1 MVGSRTW
8 LALGAVVA
16 LAGCGPAVAP
26 VLGVYAGVEIA
37 SVAVFHRGLGD
48 MVVSTISGRDC
59 SIVRLDRGLSYCVP
73 VQSPPAPAYCTRTL
87 GRVECWATLPVGT
100 AGVADPAYPAG
111 VAQP

>member
-1 MVGSRTW
+1 MVGTRTW
-8 LALGAVVA
+8 LALGVVA
-16 LAGCGPAVAP
+16 TLAGCGPAVAP

-48 MVVSTISGRDC
+48 LVVSAVLGRDC

-73 VQSPPAPAYCTRTL
+73 VLPPAPAAYCTRTL
-87 GRVECWATLPVGT
+87 GRVECFDALPVGA
-100 AGVADPAYPAG
+100 AGVADPAYSTG